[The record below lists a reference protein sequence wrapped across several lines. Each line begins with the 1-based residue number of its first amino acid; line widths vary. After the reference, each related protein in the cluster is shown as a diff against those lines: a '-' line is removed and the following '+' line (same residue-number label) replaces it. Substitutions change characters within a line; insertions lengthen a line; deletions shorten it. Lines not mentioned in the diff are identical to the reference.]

1 MKTINLI
8 YITIVI
14 FLVVI
19 IALVVGDKPALVT
32 GHTHPEFKTMLKGG
46 ESIHSL
52 GGSNVFGYLFGLCS
66 TLLLCLFIAHG
77 ARRYNQLGSIKPW
90 LVFGTLV
97 YLAVFTLTYLS
108 DATYVDQSHTQFFL
122 GWPLPTAWMIYAM
135 WFSPVIFVAL
145 YVFGFRD
152 WILTEAD
159 EAKFNEILSKRRT
172 RRAD

>member
-1 MKTINLI
+1 MKTIHII
-8 YITIVI
+8 YAVIVV

-19 IALVVGDKPALVT
+19 IGLIVGEKPALVT
-32 GHTHPEFKTMLKGG
+32 GQPHPEFKTMLKGG

-52 GGSNVFGYLFGLCS
+52 GGSQVFGYLFGLCS
-66 TLLLCLFIAHG
+66 TLLLCLFMAHG

-90 LVFGTLV
+90 LILGTV
-97 YLAVFTLTYLS
+97 AYLAVFTLTYLS
-108 DATYVDQSHTQFFL
+108 DAAYVDQSHSEFFL

-135 WFSPVIFVAL
+135 WFTPVIFVAL

-152 WILTEAD
+152 WILTEED
-159 EAKFNEILSKRRT
+159 EAKFNEIVANRRT